1 MVVAHILIWL
11 KAWLE
16 LTVIKESRFL
26 ATKCLLSMKLAH
38 LIPKWDSW
46 LLFMKMVSIGI
57 LIWRRRNYEWFFF
70 LLTDDSCQ
78 YWLDLENQKISSPYY
93 PNWYFANGI
102 DCEWLITAPE
112 NHTISLVFDY
122 FKVTQSNTIFNQ
134 NYLSFQYILYFTH

>member
-1 MVVAHILIWL
+1 MTGTYSNKRISIPGNQMFIVYETSSSDSKMGFMASIHENGIYRN
-11 KAWLE
+11 
-16 LTVIKESRFL
+16 TNMKEN
-26 ATKCLLSMKLAH
+26 KLGM
-38 LIPKWDSW
+38 I
-46 LLFMKMVSIGI
+46 
-57 LIWRRRNYEWFFF
+57 FF

-122 FKVTQSNTIFNQ
+122 FKVTQSNTINQ
-134 NYLSFQYILYFTH
+134 NYLFQYILYFTH

>member
-70 LLTDDSCQ
+70 LLADDSCQ

-112 NHTISLVFDY
+112 NHTISLVFEY

-134 NYLSFQYILYFTH
+134 NYLFQYILYFTH